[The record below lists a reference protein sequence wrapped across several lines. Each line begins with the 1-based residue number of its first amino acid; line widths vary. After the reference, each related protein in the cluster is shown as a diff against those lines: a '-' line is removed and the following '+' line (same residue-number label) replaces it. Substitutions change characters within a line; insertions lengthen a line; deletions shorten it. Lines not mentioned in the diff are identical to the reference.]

1 MIHQNTSTTD
11 LNMLPLGRVLLLL
24 SLFATS
30 VLSVQRR
37 VNGVDSFLAA
47 FRDPEVDH
55 IVLEESLRL
64 RQYNGWDPLRAF
76 PVDRSVVVEG
86 AAGTDN
92 HIVLDMGSLPT
103 TNRVRETA
111 VSAPQFT
118 LTLRKQD
125 PVLAFCY

>member
-1 MIHQNTSTTD
+1 MV
-11 LNMLPLGRVLLLL
+11 PLGRVLLLL
-24 SLFATS
+24 SLF
-30 VLSVQRR
+30 VNRVFSVQRR
-37 VNGVDSFLAA
+37 VNGVVPFLAA

-76 PVDRSVVVEG
+76 PVDRSVLVEG
-86 AAGTDN
+86 ASGADN
-92 HIVLDMGSLPT
+92 QIVLDMGSLPT

-118 LTLRKQD
+118 LTFRK
-125 PVLAFCY
+125 